1 LTLLFKTRFVVATA
15 VAVAAVALGFFCGEL
30 SDPHDALAGR
40 IRELR
45 LDPNTV
51 PPEVLTALPHVG
63 ASLVDRWVR
72 AREERAF
79 HSLEDARARVRGLG
93 PATLSQI
100 GPYFEFPDGGRP
112 EMSGS
117 ASHETDRPAA
127 KPQTGRRQ
135 RPASRKAEP
144 VGQPRL
150 AVSLAPG
157 GES

>member
-1 LTLLFKTRFVVATA
+1 LTLLFKSRFVVAAA
-15 VAVAAVALGFFCGEL
+15 VAVAALALGFFAEEARNPQDD
-30 SDPHDALAGR
+30 SAGG

-63 ASLVDRWVR
+63 ASLVGRWVT

-93 PATLSQI
+93 PATLGQI
-100 GPYFEFPDGGRP
+100 APYFEFPDGGTP

-117 ASHETDRPAA
+117 ASQKTDRPAA
-127 KPQTGRRQ
+127 KRRIVRRQ
-135 RPASRKAEP
+135 KPAPRKAEA

-150 AVSLAPG
+150 AASLAPS